1 MKKIFLVTTLFLFV
15 AGLAYAANP
24 AVTTTPVKQAVKKEL
39 KKDMKK
45 GKKIGPC
52 KADREKFC
60 AGVEKGKKVH
70 ECLKANKEKLTP
82 ICKDR
87 VAKRESLLNKK
98 IK

>member
-1 MKKIFLVTTLFLFV
+1 MKKTFLVTTLFLFV
-15 AGLAYAANP
+15 AGFAYAANT
-24 AVTTTPVKQAVKKEL
+24 AARTPVKQGIKNEL

-70 ECLKANKEKLTP
+70 ECLKANKDKLAP
-82 ICKDR
+82 ACKER
-87 VAKRESLLNKK
+87 LAKRESLINKK
-98 IK
+98 MK